1 MKRRP
6 TDPASRGLRLFV
18 LVTIFGVALPS
29 LLLTGFGLIAIGN
42 ERAAA
47 TQRLREMYQP
57 LCQTLA
63 AKASRELQARAEAL
77 RDRLALLERW
87 ARREIPPP
95 APWPAET
102 FAGGLLGVTIFGDDG
117 RWLLPRLER
126 PAPTWQG
133 FLPPEYEEGLRREF
147 ALGDPAAAAA
157 SYRAALAPNT
167 PGPGRCP
174 ILSALARSLWKAGD
188 LGAAAATLEEASL
201 RCVDFVDHTG
211 YHVGL
216 GNLLFAL
223 EIAPTTE
230 ARRRAAEALALRLS
244 DPLLLAAPGQVRLT
258 LRRALAALAQDG
270 AESLREAR
278 ARLVRLSSRDALAAA
293 IAGRAPPA
301 GRAGFEAP
309 LVEGL
314 LRVLW
319 LDEKGRVAVEW
330 LPEAVEREVL
340 LPALAAE
347 NTSARLL
354 LRLAHVAQKR
364 AESEPEPAAS
374 APLEGDLGDVSV
386 ELRLADAGALDE
398 LARSRTRLYLWALLL
413 LVLVLAGGI
422 AWLVIITVREARLT
436 RLKTDFVSSVSH
448 ELRTPLTSIR
458 MFVDTLLLG
467 RTRDEA
473 ERREA
478 LSIIAAE
485 SERLTRLTERILDFS
500 RMEAGRRAYRF
511 EPQQVGELV
520 RAALDACRPLIEE
533 RGFSVESDIPA
544 GLPPVPADRD
554 AIIEVLVNLLSN
566 AVKYSPDSRR
576 VEVSARAQA
585 GQVLIAVRDFG
596 IGIPASEHK
605 RIFEKFYR
613 IDHPVTLAAGGSGL
627 GLSLVRYIVSAHGG
641 EVVVDSAPGKGSTF
655 TVRLPLQR
663 GPA

>member
-1 MKRRP
+1 MRRRP

-47 TQRLREMYQP
+47 TQRLSEMYQP
-57 LCQTLA
+57 LCRTLA
-63 AKASRELQARAEAL
+63 AKASREIQARAEAL
-77 RDRLALLERW
+77 RDRLTLLERW

-95 APWPAET
+95 APWPAEA
-102 FAGGLLGVTIFGDDG
+102 FAGGLLGVTIFDDDG
-117 RWLLPRLER
+117 RWLLPRRER
-126 PAPTWQG
+126 PDPTWHG
-133 FLPPEYEEGLRREF
+133 FLPPEYEEGLQREF
-147 ALGDPAAAAA
+147 SLGDPAAAAA
-157 SYRAALAPNT
+157 SYRAALAPHT

-188 LGAAAATLEEASL
+188 VSAAAATLEEAGL

-223 EIAPTTE
+223 EIAPTME

-244 DPLLLAAPGQVRLT
+244 DPLLLAAPGQVRIT
-258 LRRALAALAQDG
+258 LRRALDALGQDAPG
-270 AESLREAR
+270 SPSEAR
-278 ARLVRLSSRDALAAA
+278 ARLLRLSSREALGAA
-293 IAGRAPPA
+293 IAGRAPA

-309 LVEGL
+309 LVEGQ
-314 LRVLW
+314 LRLLW
-319 LDEKGRVAVEW
+319 LDQKGRVAVEW
-330 LPEAVEREVL
+330 LPEAFEREVL

-347 NTSARLL
+347 NTGARLL
-354 LRLAHVAQKR
+354 VRLAHVAQKR
-364 AESEPEPAAS
+364 ADGDPEPAAS
-374 APLEGDLGDVSV
+374 APLEGDLGDLRV

-422 AWLVIITVREARLT
+422 GWLVIITVREARLT

-566 AVKYSPDSRR
+566 AVKYSPDNRR
-576 VEVSARAQA
+576 VEVSARAEA
-585 GQVLIAVRDFG
+585 GQLLMMVRDFG

-613 IDHPVTLAAGGSGL
+613 IDHPVTVAAGGSGL

-641 EVVVDSAPGKGSTF
+641 EVAVDSAPGKGSTF

-663 GPA
+663 GLA